1 MKPTIASLSK
11 LDKQDYQNT
20 QVIEQSFIQLVGEMK
35 YESITLP
42 LLSKETGIDQNALS
56 KYYPTKKSLLNKI
69 QQTILSDF
77 SWLIIEKEINIPN
90 AINELKK
97 KATRKQ
103 LSRFLATYHPFFQ
116 TAINPTLFFDFQ
128 RTFCLYIESF
138 IKDYYFSSTLF
149 SEQRKKTLS
158 HYNAYVF
165 FGLLTAL
172 NEQLTE
178 NTSNSYCF
186 VH

>member
-1 MKPTIASLSK
+1 MKPTIVSLSK
-11 LDKQDYQNT
+11 LTKQDCQRI
-20 QVIEQSFIQLVGEMK
+20 QVIEQSFIQLVGEIK
-35 YESITLP
+35 YEDITLS
-42 LLSKETGIDQNALS
+42 LLSKKTGIDQDILS
-56 KYYPTKKSLLNKI
+56 QYYPTKKALLNKI
-69 QQTILSDF
+69 QQTIFSDF
-77 SWLIIEKEINIPN
+77 SWLVIEKEINIPD

-97 KATRKQ
+97 KATKKQ
-103 LSRFLATYHPFFQ
+103 LSRFLATYQPFFQ
-116 TAINPTLFFDFQ
+116 TATNPTLFFDFQ

-172 NEQLTE
+172 NEQSTE
-178 NTSNSYCF
+178 NVSNSHCF